1 MREAGIP
8 ESVTDAPVHL
18 IDGVVD
24 GGVDLHL
31 FREGDPVSS
40 YLARGMLWH
49 PPIIKVLAQMMKPGK
64 VFVDVG
70 AHIGLFSIIAAKAAA
85 GAGRIVSFEPDPVN
99 RAVLTM
105 NARANGVDLDIRD
118 CAIAAE
124 VGEATLF
131 TSEDNR
137 AIHSIVPEPR
147 LEPSGLVQTST
158 LERELEGLD
167 RLDLIKL
174 DVQGAEPDIIAG
186 IGDLLFRF
194 DRAPIIIMEV
204 NPRGWVQRDPNMAA
218 LRAFLGRYRYDMHV
232 LVASEGMRLVPP
244 ALTWNTFAAI
254 CNDFIRHGSGV
265 DDLDV
270 VLWPPARNERPADAH
285 PASG

>member
-1 MREAGIP
+1 MQVTNLSKA
-8 ESVTDAPVHL
+8 VTDAPVHL
-18 IDGVVD
+18 IDGVIA

-31 FREGDPVSS
+31 FRGDDPVSS
-40 YLARGMLWH
+40 YLSRGMLWH
-49 PPIIKVLAQMMKPGK
+49 PPIVRVLAQMMKPGK

-85 GAGRIVSFEPDPVN
+85 GAGRVISFEPDPVN
-99 RAVLTM
+99 RAVLAM

-124 VGEATLF
+124 AGEATLF
-131 TSEDNR
+131 TSTENR

-147 LEPSGLVQTST
+147 LEPSGSVRTST
-158 LERELEGLD
+158 LECELAGLD
-167 RLDLIKL
+167 RLDIIKL

-186 IGDLLFRF
+186 IADSLFRF
-194 DRAPIIIMEV
+194 DRAPIVILEV
-204 NPRGWVQRDPNMAA
+204 NPGGWVTRDPHMHG
-218 LRAFLGRYRYDMHV
+218 LREFLRRYRYDIHV

-244 ALTWNTFAAI
+244 PLTWSTFTSI

-270 VLWPPARNERPADAH
+270 VLWPPARNERPAPD
-285 PASG
+285 